1 MVMSTIT
8 TNQGSNQE
16 ILHKEVG
23 FPMAGRKKLL
33 QGNFETLNLRLTEDL
48 ATRLNSF
55 LDNNPYTDKTKT
67 IRQAIAEFLDRRQ
80 PSEPKRNIA

>member
-1 MVMSTIT
+1 MSTIAEK
-8 TNQGSNQE
+8 QGSKRE
-16 ILHKEVG
+16 ILSKEVG
-23 FPMAGRKKLL
+23 FPMAGRKKVLK
-33 QGNFETLNLRLTEDL
+33 GNFENVNLNLTEDL

-55 LDNNPYTDKTKT
+55 LEENPYTDKTKT